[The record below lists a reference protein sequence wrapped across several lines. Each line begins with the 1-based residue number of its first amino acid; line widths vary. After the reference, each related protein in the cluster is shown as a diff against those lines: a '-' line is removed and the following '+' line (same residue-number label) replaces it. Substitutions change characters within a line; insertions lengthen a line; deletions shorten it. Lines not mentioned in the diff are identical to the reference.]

1 MPVTPLTSAIDKSMN
16 ARTWALLIALSLLWG
31 GSFFFVGVAVKELP
45 MLTLV
50 FCRVSIAAVVLWL
63 VVFATGIPTPTSMA
77 AWFALLFMGV
87 LNNVIP
93 FTLIVWGQSYID
105 SGLASIF
112 NATTPLFGVLIAG
125 LLLSDEKLTAS
136 KLLGVICGF
145 IGTAYMI
152 GFAELTFDGNTLLP
166 QLAIIAAAVSYGFAS
181 VYGRRFKTM
190 GLHPITTAA
199 GQVTASTLLLLPITL
214 IVDQPLSLAMPGTG
228 VWLSVVALAV
238 FSTSLAYIL
247 YFKILSSAG
256 AVNLSLVTFL
266 IPVSAI
272 VLGYYFLDERLSSQH
287 FIGMALIGLG
297 LSIIDGRLWS
307 RKKPV
312 SG

>member
-1 MPVTPLTSAIDKSMN
+1 MTAAINKNMD
-16 ARTWALLIALSLLWG
+16 ARNWLLLIALSVLWG
-31 GSFFFVGVAVKELP
+31 GSFFFVGVAVNELP

-50 FCRVSIAAVVLWL
+50 FCRVAIAAAVLW
-63 VVFATGIPTPTSMA
+63 VVIFSMRIA
-77 AWFALLFMGV
+77 VPNTLTAWWSLLLMGF

-125 LLLSDEKLTAS
+125 LLLADEKLSFS
-136 KLLGVICGF
+136 KLLGVLFGF

-152 GFAELTFDGNTLLP
+152 GFGDLNFNGNTLLP
-166 QLAIIAAAVSYGFAS
+166 QLAIIGAAISYGFAS

-190 GLHPITTAA
+190 GLHPMTTAA
-199 GQVTASTLLLLPITL
+199 GQVTASAFLLLPITL
-214 IVDQPLSLAMPGTG
+214 IVDQPLSLGMPGAE
-228 VWLSVVALAV
+228 VWLSVLALAV
-238 FSTSLAYIL
+238 FSTSLAYII
-247 YFKILSSAG
+247 YFQILSSSG
-256 AVNLSLVTFL
+256 AVNLLLVTFL

-272 VLGYYFLDERLSSQH
+272 ILGYFFLEERLMTQH

-297 LSIIDGRLWS
+297 LSIIDGRLWAGF
-307 RKKPV
+307 RKP
-312 SG
+312 